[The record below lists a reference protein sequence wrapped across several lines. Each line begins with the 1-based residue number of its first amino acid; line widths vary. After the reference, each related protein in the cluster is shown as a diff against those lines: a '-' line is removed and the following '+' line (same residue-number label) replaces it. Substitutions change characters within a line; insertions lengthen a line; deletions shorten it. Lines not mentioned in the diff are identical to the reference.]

1 VVGELAGEER
11 LYLLRQRQRGWH
23 RTARIPPSQAFHLP
37 LQIFWCSSR
46 FVRNGS
52 KANKHCKRT
61 RQWIVRT
68 VHYEMAFL
76 HQGRG
81 GSHSDG
87 VNGSLHKFGNVLNSN
102 GVASLA
108 NLQKE
113 ISLPV
118 NLLTALISIN
128 KERR

>member
-1 VVGELAGEER
+1 M
-11 LYLLRQRQRGWH
+11 
-23 RTARIPPSQAFHLP
+23 
-37 LQIFWCSSR
+37 
-46 FVRNGS
+46 
-52 KANKHCKRT
+52 
-61 RQWIVRT
+61 RT

-87 VNGSLHKFGNVLNSN
+87 VNGSLHKFGDVLNSD

-118 NLLTALISIN
+118 NFLSSALISIE
-128 KERR
+128 KE